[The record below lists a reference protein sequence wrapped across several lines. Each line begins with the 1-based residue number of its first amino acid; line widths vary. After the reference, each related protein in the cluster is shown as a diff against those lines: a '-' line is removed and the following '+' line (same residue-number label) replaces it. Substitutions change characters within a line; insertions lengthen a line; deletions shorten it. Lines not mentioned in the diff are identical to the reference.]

1 MKHRAF
7 SRISLKVVLGAIAL
21 GVLAGCTSDPRYK
34 QGLEWVQW
42 NEQEKKRLNAQGFPQ
57 YNHD

>member
-1 MKHRAF
+1 MKVMSMKRF
-7 SRISLKVVLGAIAL
+7 VLLILLAAGL
-21 GVLAGCTSDPRYK
+21 GGCASDPRYK